1 MIDSKVSMQDMSM
14 QLIQKTG
21 LTEFSDQQLMAEK
34 LHMNNAHLLELGCG
48 AALVTRKLA
57 EAYPSTRITAAEVDR
72 VQHDKNLQ
80 IDDLPNVDFILAGMQ
95 DIPLPDGSA
104 DLVIMLKSLHH
115 VPIELLSQGFRE
127 IHRVLKN
134 NGRVYI
140 SEPVFDGAFNEILKM
155 FNNEEQVRKS
165 AFEAIKQEV
174 NSGRFD
180 LVEEIHFLSRSQFDD
195 FKAFEERILNATHSE
210 FNVSAELKQAV
221 MNKFNQHSAASD
233 GSRVFLNP
241 MRVDILAKV

>member
-1 MIDSKVSMQDMSM
+1 M

-21 LTEFSDQQLMAEK
+21 LAESSDQQLMAEK
-34 LHMNNAHLLELGCG
+34 LNMNNSHVLELGCG
-48 AALVTRKLA
+48 TAFVTRKLA
-57 EAYPSTRITAAEVDR
+57 EAYPSAHITAAEVDR
-72 VQHDKNLQ
+72 IQHDKNLQ

-95 DIPLPDGSA
+95 DIPLPNGSI

-115 VPIELLSQGFRE
+115 VPTELLLQGFQE
-127 IHRVLKN
+127 IHRVLKK

-174 NSGRFD
+174 DSDRFD

-195 FKAFEERILNATHSE
+195 FKAFEARILNATHSE
-210 FNVSAELKQAV
+210 FNVSAELHQAV
-221 MNKFNQHSAASD
+221 MDKFNQHSAATD

-241 MRVDILAKV
+241 MRVDILAKI